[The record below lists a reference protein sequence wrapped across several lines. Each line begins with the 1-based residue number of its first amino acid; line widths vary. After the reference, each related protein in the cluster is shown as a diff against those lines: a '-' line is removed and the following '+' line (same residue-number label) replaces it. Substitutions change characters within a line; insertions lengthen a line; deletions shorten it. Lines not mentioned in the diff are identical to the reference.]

1 MIYYNN
7 KYMETSRAALLSRR
21 SITLT
26 EIDPLLRLAQFCKQ
40 CKYTYK
46 FTWDAFKNGTVCTC
60 VLKYKI
66 FTSRT
71 KSYILKTTSKFV
83 PSVDIDNV
91 KRVVSKCVLDEM
103 GLMPD
108 HTGSNIGLRGTS
120 LSNVQDLS
128 EEEEILPVSS
138 DDDDITNG
146 LDTRGLTNTAE
157 KLLSIATNMIR
168 DPNL

>member
-1 MIYYNN
+1 M
-7 KYMETSRAALLSRR
+7 
-21 SITLT
+21 
-26 EIDPLLRLAQFCKQ
+26 PLKMV
-40 CKYTYK
+40 
-46 FTWDAFKNGTVCTC
+46 TVCTC

-83 PSVDIDNV
+83 PSVDIDTV

-103 GLMPD
+103 GLMPEPP
-108 HTGSNIGLRGTS
+108 TFGSNIGLRGTS
-120 LSNVQDLS
+120 LSNVQNSQSD
-128 EEEEILPVSS
+128 EEEILPVSS

-146 LDTRGLTNTAE
+146 LDTRELTNTAE
-157 KLLSIATNMIR
+157 KLLSIASNMIR